1 MSRPGR
7 IGELSRARVGSG
19 PYRGKRVVDVALLT
33 MGSVPAL
40 AVGAV
45 CAAAIRLD
53 SPGPALF
60 TQVRVGKDG
69 REFVAFKFRTMID
82 APNPEF
88 PDPSRITRV
97 GRILRRTSLDELPQL
112 FNVLRGEMSVVGPR
126 PTLPYQVER
135 YDAAQR
141 GRLLVKPGITGLAQ
155 VNGRN
160 SLTWSERITWDLKY
174 VREQSMGLDLRI
186 LARTVLPVLVGTGVE
201 GHPTEDPLAI
211 VIGDPRD

>member
-97 GRILRRTSLDELPQL
+97 GRSLRRTSLDELPQL